1 MGGGHGNRGQ
11 SLYPLGAEIDAHYR
25 CAGLTVT
32 GFGAQCG

>member
-1 MGGGHGNRGQ
+1 MSVPVPWNFA
-11 SLYPLGAEIDAHYR
+11 PLGAEIDAHYR